1 MTDISK
7 RPFAIKEFSP
17 SMTKQSFAEE
27 TDINSIVA
35 RFQKGHDIS
44 ASVRERVAEFG
55 DFSNVPSYQ
64 DAMDFIARAT
74 GMFMSL
80 DATVRERFVN
90 DPGRMVSF
98 LKDSKNYDEAVK
110 LGLVV
115 PKEPV
120 IEPSPA
126 MARAAA
132 KAAASEH
139 PKDAK

>member
-27 TDINSIVA
+27 TNINSIVA
-35 RFQKGHDIS
+35 RFQKGQDIS

-64 DAMDFIARAT
+64 AAMDLIARAT

-90 DPGRMVSF
+90 DPGRMVLF
-98 LKDSKNYDEAVK
+98 LQDSKNYDEAVK

-115 PKEPV
+115 PKEPAV
-120 IEPSPA
+120 PPL
-126 MARAAA
+126 AA
-132 KAAASEH
+132 KAPAKAGASEH